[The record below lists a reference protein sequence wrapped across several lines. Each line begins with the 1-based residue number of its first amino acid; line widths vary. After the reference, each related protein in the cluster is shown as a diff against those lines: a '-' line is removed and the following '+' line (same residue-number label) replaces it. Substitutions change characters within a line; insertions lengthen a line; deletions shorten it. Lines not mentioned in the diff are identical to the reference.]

1 MADYDFG
8 GYGGFPR
15 YVSVGER
22 RAKALLQA
30 RKLEKR
36 GRVLEPVRLEGQR
49 IASSFWARSGARTSS
64 HTWTS
69 ATGFPAAART
79 CAAGQWSICGSAPG
93 RSTRSWPEVRSTRCR
108 CGSTKLA
115 RKRWGA
121 VIKRCAGRIDS
132 VVGLLQGRLSETVLE
147 ALVDRRAGLFP
158 APKEIDFTCSCPT
171 SHLLWQA
178 RRRGALRSRRAA
190 RQEARA
196 VLHAAPR
203 GLEELVA
210 EAHSA
215 AHRGRRRPSTRVPWR
230 EFSGSNWIGGRA
242 AAGGKG
248 DPVRCMDLLT
258 GLYYDH

>member
-1 MADYDFG
+1 MADYDFD

-49 IASSFWARSGARTSS
+49 IASSFWGKEWCKNLESYMDFSNRLPRGRTYVRSGAVLDLRL
-64 HTWTS
+64 
-69 ATGFPAAART
+69 G
-79 CAAGQWSICGSAPG
+79 AGQIDALVAGS
-93 RSTRSWPEVRSTRCR
+93 SLYEVSVQID
-108 CGSTKLA
+108 KLA

-158 APKEIDFTCSCPT
+158 APEEIDFTCSCPDVA
-171 SHLLWQA
+171 LLCKHVA
-178 RRRGALRSRRAA
+178 
-190 RQEARA
+190 A
-196 VLHAAPR
+196 VLYGVGARLDKKPELFFTLRRVA
-203 GLEELVA
+203 LEELVA
-210 EAHSA
+210 RSALRRAPRAKEALDTGSLE
-215 AHRGRRRPSTRVPWR
+215 GIFGIELDRRPRR
-230 EFSGSNWIGGRA
+230 SGR
-242 AAGGKG
+242 
-248 DPVRCMDLLT
+248 
-258 GLYYDH
+258 

>member
-1 MADYDFG
+1 MADYDFD

-49 IASSFWARSGARTSS
+49 IASSFWGKEWCKNLESYMDFSNRLPRGRTYVRSGAVVDLRL
-64 HTWTS
+64 
-69 ATGFPAAART
+69 G
-79 CAAGQWSICGSAPG
+79 AGQVEALVAGS
-93 RSTRSWPEVRSTRCR
+93 SLYEVSVQID
-108 CGSTKLA
+108 KLA

-158 APKEIDFTCSCPT
+158 APEEIDFTCSCPDFA
-171 SHLLWQA
+171 LLCKHVA
-178 RRRGALRSRRAA
+178 
-190 RQEARA
+190 A
-196 VLHAAPR
+196 VLYGVGARLDKKPELFFTLRRVA
-203 GLEELVA
+203 LEELVA
-210 EAHSA
+210 RSALRRAPRAKEALDTGSLEGIFGIELDRRPRR
-215 AHRGRRRPSTRVPWR
+215 RGR
-230 EFSGSNWIGGRA
+230 
-242 AAGGKG
+242 
-248 DPVRCMDLLT
+248 
-258 GLYYDH
+258 

>member
-1 MADYDFG
+1 MADYDFD

-49 IASSFWARSGARTSS
+49 IASSFWGKEWCKNLESYMDFSNRLPRGRTYVRSGAVVDLRL
-64 HTWTS
+64 
-69 ATGFPAAART
+69 R
-79 CAAGQWSICGSAPG
+79 AGQIDALVAGS
-93 RSTRSWPEVRSTRCR
+93 SLYEVSVQID
-108 CGSTKLA
+108 KLA

-158 APKEIDFTCSCPT
+158 APEEIDFTCSCPDVA
-171 SHLLWQA
+171 LLCKHVA
-178 RRRGALRSRRAA
+178 
-190 RQEARA
+190 A
-196 VLHAAPR
+196 VLYGVGARLDKKPELFFTLRRVA
-203 GLEELVA
+203 LEELVA
-210 EAHSA
+210 RSALRRAPRAKEALDTGSLE
-215 AHRGRRRPSTRVPWR
+215 GIFGIELDRRPRR
-230 EFSGSNWIGGRA
+230 SGR
-242 AAGGKG
+242 
-248 DPVRCMDLLT
+248 
-258 GLYYDH
+258 

>member
-1 MADYDFG
+1 MADYDFD

-49 IASSFWARSGARTSS
+49 IASSFWGKQWCKNLESYMDFSNRLPRGRTYVRSGAVVDLRL
-64 HTWTS
+64 
-69 ATGFPAAART
+69 G
-79 CAAGQWSICGSAPG
+79 AGQIDALVAGS
-93 RSTRSWPEVRSTRCR
+93 SLYEVSVQID
-108 CGSTKLA
+108 KLA

-158 APKEIDFTCSCPT
+158 APEEIDFTCSCPDVA
-171 SHLLWQA
+171 LLCKHVA
-178 RRRGALRSRRAA
+178 
-190 RQEARA
+190 A
-196 VLHAAPR
+196 VLYGVGARLDKKPELFFTLRRVA
-203 GLEELVA
+203 LEELVA
-210 EAHSA
+210 RSALRRAPRAKEALDTGSLE
-215 AHRGRRRPSTRVPWR
+215 GIFGIELDRRPRR
-230 EFSGSNWIGGRA
+230 SGR
-242 AAGGKG
+242 
-248 DPVRCMDLLT
+248 
-258 GLYYDH
+258 

>member
-1 MADYDFG
+1 MADYDFD

-49 IASSFWARSGARTSS
+49 IASSFWGNEWCKNLESYTDFSNRLPRGRTYVRSGAVVDLRL
-64 HTWTS
+64 
-69 ATGFPAAART
+69 G
-79 CAAGQWSICGSAPG
+79 AGQVDALVAGS
-93 RSTRSWPEVRSTRCR
+93 SLYEVSVQID
-108 CGSTKLA
+108 KLA

-158 APKEIDFTCSCPT
+158 APEEIDFTCSCPDVA
-171 SHLLWQA
+171 LLCKHVA
-178 RRRGALRSRRAA
+178 
-190 RQEARA
+190 A
-196 VLHAAPR
+196 VLYGVGARLDKKPELFFTLRRVA
-203 GLEELVA
+203 LEELVA
-210 EAHSA
+210 RSALRRAPRAKEALDTGSLE
-215 AHRGRRRPSTRVPWR
+215 GIFGIELDRRPRR
-230 EFSGSNWIGGRA
+230 SGR
-242 AAGGKG
+242 
-248 DPVRCMDLLT
+248 
-258 GLYYDH
+258 